1 MAEIVLF
8 HHAGGLT
15 EGVLDFAEK
24 LRIVGHTVHTPDLFE
39 GHTFADVEEGVA
51 WAQARAGEDERV
63 FADRAKAFVA
73 TLPTTELVYGGMSM
87 GCARAAERVIYG
99 EGALAAF
106 FLYGA
111 VDPAWWD
118 KKWPADVPAEAHVTE
133 EDPWRELE
141 AEEGFVKGIAKA
153 ELFTYPGT
161 GHLFLEPGHPD
172 YDEELA
178 HIVTSS
184 IIDFLDEV

>member
-8 HHAGGLT
+8 HHSGGLT
-15 EGVLDFAEK
+15 DGVLDLAEK

-39 GHTFADVEEGVA
+39 GRTFGKVEEGVA
-51 WAQARAGEDERV
+51 YANEVGEET
-63 FADRAKAFVA
+63 FADRASAFVD
-73 TLPTTELVYGGMSM
+73 TLSTDELVYGGLSM
-87 GCARAAERVIYG
+87 GCARAAEQVLFRD
-99 EGALAAF
+99 GALAAF
-106 FLYGA
+106 FLYGVA
-111 VDPAWWD
+111 DPAWWD
-118 KKWPADVPAEAHVTE
+118 KTWPADVPAEAHLTE
-133 EDPWRELE
+133 EDPWREPE
-141 AEEGFVKGIAKA
+141 AEEGFVKHIPKHD
-153 ELFTYPGT
+153 LFTYPGE